1 MDVENKLLEDSQIEY
16 NEAKDITG
24 NTIQVGDMILYPMK
38 EDNQRIAILKRGIVV
53 FINTVQ
59 NKIWFY
65 EEHGFDKMPYVMSGE
80 YTTSCVYIMERIGEY
95 EWKERGKNG
104 TKGNLIDLD

>member
-1 MDVENKLLEDSQIEY
+1 MDVENKLLEDSMEY
-16 NEAKDITG
+16 NAVKDITG

-38 EDNQRIAILKRGIVV
+38 EDNQRTAILKRGIVV

-65 EEHGFDKMPYVMSGE
+65 EEHGFDKMPYVMGGE

>member
-1 MDVENKLLEDSQIEY
+1 MDVENKLLEDSIKY
-16 NEAKDITG
+16 NEVKDITG
-24 NTIQVGDMILYPMK
+24 NTIQVGDMILYP
-38 EDNQRIAILKRGIVV
+38 DNQRTAILKRGIVV

-80 YTTSCVYIMERIGEY
+80 YTTSCIYIMKRIG
-95 EWKERGKNG
+95 KNEKGEQSG
-104 TKGNLIDLD
+104 TKSNVVNLD

>member
-1 MDVENKLLEDSQIEY
+1 MDVENKLLEDSIKY
-16 NEAKDITG
+16 NEVKDITG

-38 EDNQRIAILKRGIVV
+38 EFDQRIAILRRGIVV

-80 YTTSCVYIMERIGEY
+80 YTTSCVYIMERIGKNEKG
-95 EWKERGKNG
+95 EQNG
-104 TKGNLIDLD
+104 TKSNVVNLD